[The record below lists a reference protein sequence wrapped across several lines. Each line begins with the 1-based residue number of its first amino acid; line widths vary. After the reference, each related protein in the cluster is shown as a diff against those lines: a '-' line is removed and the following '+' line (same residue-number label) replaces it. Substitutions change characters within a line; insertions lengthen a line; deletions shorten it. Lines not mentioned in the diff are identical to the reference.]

1 MPSVTTSRVITVDQI
16 PDGVITGVKVAAHV
30 IGSTA
35 LKSRAVGSMALGSA
49 VIART
54 IRSRAVG
61 SSALGTAIIKRTMYG
76 SPVDYTK
83 AYHIQQRGSV
93 KVRAYATPGSYTAF
107 PTAYGSL
114 PMLGLEPGTP
124 DGIGISFYQRD
135 RLRPGSFSIIGSP
148 LGRYLQYSAF
158 GFR

>member
-16 PDGVITGVKVAAHV
+16 PDGVITGVKVAAHT

-49 VIART
+49 A
-54 IRSRAVG
+54 
-61 SSALGTAIIKRTMYG
+61 IKRTMYG

-93 KVRAYATPGSYTAF
+93 KVRAYATPGSYTTF
-107 PTAYGSL
+107 PTAFGSL

-124 DGIGISFYQRD
+124 GGKALSFYQRD

-148 LGRYLQYSAF
+148 LARYLQYTAF